1 MTSPITND
9 WQARGAEKRLRCQ
22 TQIPKAWHL
31 PSPLV
36 QGLKHPLESSKNNL
50 IELDIARRSGL
61 LTEKELKIT
70 EGYDVQG
77 LLNALASGQLSS
89 LDVTVAFCKRA
100 AIAQQ
105 LTSCLT
111 EIFFEQAQERAKH
124 LDALRAKG
132 KIVGPLHGLPI
143 SLKDSF
149 QVRGTDAT
157 VGFVAYLDNGPSQ
170 ENSYMVDTLL
180 NLGAVL
186 YCKTNIPQTLM
197 TADSHN
203 NVFGRAL
210 NPWNTSLTAGG
221 STGGEGALIAFR
233 GSPLGVGTDVAG
245 SIRIP
250 ALCCGLYGFRPTT
263 CRTPYGKQ
271 APISNPGLRTI
282 LPSAGPL
289 ANDVGAL
296 EIFLKSVIN
305 SRPALLDSTVLDVP
319 WRNVR
324 PPKARLRFGVLAE
337 DPLLPLHPPVKK
349 AVSDT
354 ADLLRSQ
361 GHEIVQLSAQE
372 CLTAASYDVAT
383 QLFSLDKTS
392 TKILAKAG
400 EPLVPSLVFIRN
412 AMKEVN
418 WDRDFLPDTRT
429 IKDSL
434 ERLAF
439 LNVKRSEIQ
448 DLWKKMWVARGLD
461 AVIGPGAQTTAV
473 EHDMYA
479 LAPYTCLFSFLDYP
493 ACVIPVGSV
502 ENPSPAENLV
512 KRPGQTV
519 PPYNPANLEG
529 APTSIQIITTT
540 MRDEECLEIAKLIDT
555 YHAGPGSRN
564 GASSSKL

>member
-1 MTSPITND
+1 MTSPGHTG
-9 WQARGAEKRLRCQ
+9 WQSRAAEKRARCQ
-22 TQIPKAWHL
+22 SAIPKAWEL
-31 PSPLV
+31 PPVLV
-36 QGLKHPLESSKNNL
+36 QGLAHPLETSKNNL
-50 IELDIARRSGL
+50 VELAIPRRSGL
-61 LTEKELKIT
+61 LTEKELSIT
-70 EGYDVQG
+70 EAHDVRS
-77 LLNALASGQLSS
+77 LLKALASGELTS
-89 LDVTVAFCKRA
+89 LEVTVAFCKRA

-111 EIFFEQAQERAKH
+111 EMFFDQAQERARH
-124 LDALRAKG
+124 LDSLRAKG
-132 KIVGPLHGLPI
+132 ELVGPLHGLPI

-149 QVRGTDAT
+149 QIRGTDAT
-157 VGFVAYLDNGPSQ
+157 LGFIAYLDNGPSQ

-180 NLGAVL
+180 SLGAVL

-263 CRTPYGKQ
+263 GRTPYGKQ
-271 APISNPGLRTI
+271 APIANPGLRTI

-289 ANDVGAL
+289 ANDLGAL
-296 EIFLKSVIN
+296 EVFLKSVI
-305 SRPALLDSTVLDVP
+305 STRPALLDSTVLDVP
-319 WRNVR
+319 WRNVG
-324 PPKARLRFGVLAE
+324 PPKSKLRIGVLAE
-337 DPLLPLHPPVKK
+337 DPLLPWHPPVKK
-349 AVSDT
+349 AVSDI
-354 ADLLRSQ
+354 AGLLRAQ
-361 GHEIVQLSAQE
+361 GHETVSLTAQE

-392 TKILAKAG
+392 AEILAKGG
-400 EPLVPSLVFIRN
+400 EPLVPSLVYIRD
-412 AMKEVN
+412 AMKEVK
-418 WDRDFLPDTRT
+418 WDRERLPDTRSL
-429 IKDSL
+429 KDGL
-434 ERLAF
+434 ERLSF
-439 LNVKRSEIQ
+439 LNVKRYEIQ
-448 DLWKKMWVARGLD
+448 DLWKKTWVGHGLD

-479 LAPYTCLFSFLDYP
+479 LAPYTCLFSLLDYP
-493 ACVIPVGSV
+493 ACVIPVGRV
-502 ENPSPAENLV
+502 ANPSPAESLT
-512 KRPGQTV
+512 KAPGQTV

-529 APTSIQIITTT
+529 APTSIQIIATT

-555 YHAGPGSRN
+555 YVKSEGR
-564 GASSSKL
+564 SSANTSKL